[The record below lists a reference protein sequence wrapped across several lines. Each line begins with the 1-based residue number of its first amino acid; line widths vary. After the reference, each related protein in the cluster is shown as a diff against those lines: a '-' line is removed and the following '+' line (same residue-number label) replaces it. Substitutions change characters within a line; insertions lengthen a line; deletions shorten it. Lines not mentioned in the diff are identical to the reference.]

1 MFATQGEHHVTAC
14 PFINIHSLYSCRL
27 FAWGSHCAST
37 LNHVILTGGG
47 DSINSS
53 IARLPLTSFRQERRK
68 NKQRERA
75 VKAEILNLS
84 LKFKQTL
91 INFDSPLH
99 SPIETTGAVL
109 VFYNIFVSPLSG
121 KKREVG
127 WVGGNKQRKKK
138 RVTKIQSK
146 YFGNIMVR
154 ALPMR
159 MKQRCCKPCQCL
171 AGSQIDGLCRPHQTS
186 LLVSPQ
192 CFVRQRLDLELSCL
206 MYFCQPGGFSNIMRN
221 V

>member
-1 MFATQGEHHVTAC
+1 M
-14 PFINIHSLYSCRL
+14 
-27 FAWGSHCAST
+27 
-37 LNHVILTGGG
+37 ILTGGG

-127 WVGGNKQRKKK
+127 WVGGKPNKGK
-138 RVTKIQSK
+138 
-146 YFGNIMVR
+146 
-154 ALPMR
+154 
-159 MKQRCCKPCQCL
+159 
-171 AGSQIDGLCRPHQTS
+171 
-186 LLVSPQ
+186 
-192 CFVRQRLDLELSCL
+192 
-206 MYFCQPGGFSNIMRN
+206 RN